1 MSSGTELV
9 KAGRPSQKSSVQRH
23 LSVLVSVG
31 VLIVFLTYVVV
42 SQQFAFR
49 IPYGNE
55 IFASISCIIRSA
67 AVHAWFFSTLATK
80 LRPQVRSFLL
90 VRFLSANKRST
101 CIGYAK

>member
-9 KAGRPSQKSSVQRH
+9 KAGRPSQKSSVQGH
-23 LSVLVSVG
+23 LNVVVSVG

-55 IFASISCIIRSA
+55 FFTSISCICLHPSA
-67 AVHAWFFSTLATK
+67 AV
-80 LRPQVRSFLL
+80 QSFLCP
-90 VRFLSANKRST
+90 RN
-101 CIGYAK
+101 

>member
-67 AVHAWFFSTLATK
+67 STYICSACM
-80 LRPQVRSFLL
+80 VFLHP
-90 VRFLSANKRST
+90 SYKAAAAST
-101 CIGYAK
+101 